1 MQPAAANMDTRVV
14 LGETQVAVPGDVVP
28 LRLAGDDRVAGQ
40 VALGVVVL
48 MALLRLPA
56 VDTPR
61 TGADPFG

>member
-1 MQPAAANMDTRVV
+1 VV
-14 LGETQVAVPGDVVP
+14 LGEAEVAVPGDVVP

-48 MALLRLPA
+48 VALLRLPA
-56 VDTPR
+56 VDAPR